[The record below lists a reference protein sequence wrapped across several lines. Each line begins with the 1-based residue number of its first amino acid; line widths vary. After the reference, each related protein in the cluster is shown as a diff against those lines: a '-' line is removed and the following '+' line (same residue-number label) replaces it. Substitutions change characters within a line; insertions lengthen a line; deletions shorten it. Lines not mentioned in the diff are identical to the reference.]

1 MSTRPSKRLEIHR
14 LSLTFVNRHT
24 CNGNFKGKF
33 GGSIIHDFL
42 LHRRLCVQMRKEE
55 QEDAS
60 QNRCLSVE
68 QKRWKFRR
76 LDVTRSM
83 QILVRFK
90 ARPLNW
96 DEHSETPSDPL
107 VSWKNQEAIQV
118 SCYGYKW
125 CQRNRIHG
133 PPVARRHQPEN
144 PQLIIV
150 CNGDCRIRD
159 VFFAAPSQK

>member
-42 LHRRLCVQMRKEE
+42 LHLRLCVQMRKEE

-68 QKRWKFRR
+68 QKKMKIPPIRCHTQYANPCAF
-76 LDVTRSM
+76 
-83 QILVRFK
+83 QG
-90 ARPLNW
+90 
-96 DEHSETPSDPL
+96 
-107 VSWKNQEAIQV
+107 QAI
-118 SCYGYKW
+118 KL
-125 CQRNRIHG
+125 R
-133 PPVARRHQPEN
+133 
-144 PQLIIV
+144 
-150 CNGDCRIRD
+150 
-159 VFFAAPSQK
+159 